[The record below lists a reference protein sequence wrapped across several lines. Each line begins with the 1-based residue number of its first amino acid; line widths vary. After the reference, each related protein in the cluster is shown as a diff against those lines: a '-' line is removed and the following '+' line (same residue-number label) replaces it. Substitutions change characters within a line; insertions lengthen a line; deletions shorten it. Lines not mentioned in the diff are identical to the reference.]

1 MPFADLLGHAP
12 ARELL
17 TRALRAGRV
26 PPSLLFSGP
35 DGVGKRTLALALAR
49 ALLCDRRED
58 PGCGA
63 CSHCRRV
70 LGSLRAIEE
79 WRERARGSKDG
90 AAMNHRLHPDL
101 ILVEPWTT
109 TKEGEAK
116 ARAEIKVE
124 QIRELVTETFGRPFE
139 AKTRC
144 FVIDGA
150 HLMNPAA
157 ANSLLKSLEE
167 PPPTTHFVLV
177 SSAPQAL
184 LPTILSRCQ
193 TLRFA
198 ALPNSLLAPFLMDKL
213 GLDAAEAR
221 LRSALSGGSVGRALE
236 FDSGAAQALRTEAL
250 GALESGGRP
259 LAKLEAAQRL
269 SESDD
274 LPLALLAMRS
284 LLRDVAAIRAGV
296 ATGSLV
302 NQDMLDP
309 LSRLAKT
316 EVGANAADLAERI
329 QETLLAVQGNAS
341 KLLASDALVDLVP

>member
-1 MPFADLLGHAP
+1 MPFSDLLGHAP
-12 ARELL
+12 QRELL
-17 TRALRAGRV
+17 TRALRDGRV

-49 ALLCDRRED
+49 ALLCARRED
-58 PGCGA
+58 PGCGV

-70 LGSLRAIEE
+70 LGSLAAIEE

-90 AAMNHRLHPDL
+90 AAMNHRLHPDV

-109 TKEGEAK
+109 TKEGETKAK
-116 ARAEIKVE
+116 AEIKVE

-139 AKTRC
+139 AKARC
-144 FVIDGA
+144 FVVDGA

-167 PPPTTHFVLV
+167 PPTTTHFVLV
-177 SSAPQAL
+177 TSSPQAL

-198 ALPNSLLAPFLMDKL
+198 ALPTSILAPFLKDKL
-213 GLDAAEAR
+213 GLDDAEAR
-221 LRSALSGGSVGRALE
+221 LRTALSGGSVARALE
-236 FDSGAAQALRTEAL
+236 FDSGVAQTLRAEAL

-259 LAKLEAAQRL
+259 LAKLVAAQTL
-269 SESDD
+269 ADSDD
-274 LPLALLAMRS
+274 LTLALLAMRS
-284 LLRDVAAIRAGV
+284 LLRDIAAIRAGV
-296 ATGSLV
+296 ESGSLV
-302 NQDMLDP
+302 NQDMLEP

-316 EVGANAADLAERI
+316 AVGAQAGELAEKI

-341 KLLASDALVDLVP
+341 KLLASDALLDLVP